1 MKAENFRCTLQNHIF
16 LCPCDK
22 YLWLLG
28 STFAFIPETFMVKG
42 RLYLINIIIVSLL
55 LKALFISEVTGFLN
69 VYVRASYDSSMMPRT
84 HLKYEVQS

>member
-1 MKAENFRCTLQNHIF
+1 MKAENCHCSFQNHIF

-42 RLYLINIIIVSLL
+42 RLYLINIIIVSPL
-55 LKALFISEVTGFLN
+55 LKAPFKSEVTGFLN
-69 VYVRASYDSSMMPRT
+69 VYVRASCDSFMMPRT
-84 HLKYEVQS
+84 HLTYEVQS